1 MTRSLHYKEST
12 VQSHIEHQITSLKEP
27 SIRCGFLSVLVIA
40 VTKQLWKNRYDW
52 SLMIMHICY
61 LNGDLWAEEL
71 DTEFVLYAVTHTYC
85 SMVTEI

>member
-1 MTRSLHYKEST
+1 M
-12 VQSHIEHQITSLKEP
+12 
-27 SIRCGFLSVLVIA
+27 LVIA

-71 DTEFVLYAVTHTYC
+71 DTEFVLYEVIHTYC